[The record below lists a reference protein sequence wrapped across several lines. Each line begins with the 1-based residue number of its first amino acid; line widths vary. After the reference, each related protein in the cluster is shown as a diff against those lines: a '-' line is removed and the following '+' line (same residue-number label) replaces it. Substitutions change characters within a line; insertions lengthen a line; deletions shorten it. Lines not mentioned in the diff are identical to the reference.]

1 MHETQAMVDNRKNRI
16 TLNSETGFVGF
27 LDFFGELMTNV
38 ASVIH
43 KRWTD
48 PGQKIRNDIYF
59 KNKTL
64 AILRLRKN
72 WKD

>member
-1 MHETQAMVDNRKNRI
+1 MVDNRKNRI

-48 PGQKIRNDIYF
+48 PGQIIRNDIYF

-64 AILRLRKN
+64 VILRLRI
-72 WKD
+72 